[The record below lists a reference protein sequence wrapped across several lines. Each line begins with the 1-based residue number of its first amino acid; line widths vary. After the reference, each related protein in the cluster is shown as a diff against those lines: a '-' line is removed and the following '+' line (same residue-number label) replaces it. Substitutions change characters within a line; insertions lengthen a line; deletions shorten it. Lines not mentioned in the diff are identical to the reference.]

1 MKKFIYFIPAF
12 LLFFASCA
20 STKSVYQLTG
30 EWSVV
35 NLNGQNITPS
45 EATPYLG
52 FDINENRLYG
62 FTGCN
67 RLTGNL
73 MPTNSSKAKQNSDTS
88 LPRVCSLKDDK
99 FEQPFLEALNKVK
112 TSEVNGE
119 EILLKDEQ
127 GKVIITLK
135 KKKLISNC
143 AKFINNLLNAH
154 TICLN
159 ALINA

>member
-20 STKSVYQLTG
+20 STKSVYQLIG

-73 MPTNSSKAKQNSDTS
+73 DANKFLKGKADFGHLATTRMLCQ
-88 LPRVCSLKDDK
+88 DDK

-135 KKKLISNC
+135 KKK
-143 AKFINNLLNAH
+143 ADK
-154 TICLN
+154 
-159 ALINA
+159 